1 MQFKKIVLSLLAA
14 SLMLSACKTE
24 DPSLPGALVP
34 KTVDQDPSLP
44 SVKINGMHLHAETV
58 GNPANPMLVVLH
70 GGPGS
75 DYRYLLNARAFANE
89 GYYVVFYDQ
98 RGSGLSKRHDKA
110 SYRLTVMEEDLGAV
124 IAHYRTSASQN
135 IFLLGH
141 SWGAMLASAYI
152 NANLTKISGVILA
165 EPGGLVY
172 DDILAY
178 VKRAQSLKLSSETFS
193 NAMYADQFFTGREKN
208 HEILDY
214 RLALL
219 GSTDGATDDPTGNEG
234 PSPFWRP
241 GAIVNRTLFD
251 LAEKQGIDW
260 TTNLKQYKTRVL
272 FVYSANNKAYGLAH
286 AQHVS
291 SAYPT
296 VQLLRIG
303 EAGHNMLS
311 FPKGWA
317 SFYPV
322 ALTYLNTLKNG

>member
-1 MQFKKIVLSLLAA
+1 MLFKTTLLSLLTAG
-14 SLMLSACKTE
+14 SLLSACQTE
-24 DPSLPGALVP
+24 DPSFPGALVP

-44 SVKINGMHLHAETV
+44 SIKINGTHLHAETF
-58 GNPANPMLVVLH
+58 GNPTNPMLVVLH

-75 DYRYLLNARAFANE
+75 DYRYLLNAQTFARE
-89 GYYVVFYDQ
+89 GYYVIFYDQ

-110 SYRLTVMEEDLGAV
+110 SYRLSNMEEDLGAV
-124 IAHYRTSASQN
+124 IAHYRTSVSQK

-152 NANLTKISGVILA
+152 NANPSTISGAILA

-178 VKRAQSLKLSSETFS
+178 VERAQSLKVSSETFS
-193 NAMYADQFFTGREKN
+193 NAMYADQFFTGREDQ

-219 GSTDGATDDPTGNEG
+219 SSTEGAKDAPTGDEG
-234 PSPFWRP
+234 LLPYWRP
-241 GAIVNRTLFD
+241 GAIVNRVLFD

-272 FVYSANNKAYGLAH
+272 FVYSANNRAYGLAH

-291 SAYPT
+291 SAYPN
-296 VQLLRIG
+296 VQMLRID

-322 ALTYLNTLKNG
+322 ALTYLNTLNKP

>member
-1 MQFKKIVLSLLAA
+1 MPLKTTLLSLLTVG
-14 SLMLSACKTE
+14 LLLSACQTE

-44 SVKINGMHLHAETV
+44 SININGTHLHAETF

-70 GGPGS
+70 GGPGG
-75 DYRYLLNARAFANE
+75 DYRYLLNAQAFARE
-89 GYYVVFYDQ
+89 GYYVIFYDQ
-98 RGSGLSKRHDKA
+98 RGSGLSKRHDKT
-110 SYRLTVMEEDLGAV
+110 SYRINIMEEDLGAV
-124 IAHYRTSASQN
+124 IAHYRTSVSQKV
-135 IFLLGH
+135 FLLGH

-152 NANLTKISGVILA
+152 NANPAKISGAILA

-172 DDILAY
+172 ADILAY
-178 VKRAQSLKLSSETFS
+178 VKRAQSLKLSSETL
-193 NAMYADQFFTGREKN
+193 NDAMFADQFFTGREN
-208 HEILDY
+208 QHEILDY
-214 RLALL
+214 RYALL
-219 GSTDGATDDPTGNEG
+219 RLTEGANDSPTGDEG
-234 PSPFWRP
+234 LLSGWRP
-241 GAIVNRTLFD
+241 GVVVSRVLFE

-272 FVYSANNKAYGLAH
+272 FVYSANNRAYGLAH

-296 VQLLRIG
+296 VQLLRID
-303 EAGHNMLS
+303 EAGHSMLS

-322 ALTYLNTLKNG
+322 ALTYLNSLNKP